1 MAKGDTTDDSAATST
16 PAAPATSSKDTSSGN
31 IVKRNQ
37 TSDNIEISLPG
48 RILRVE
54 PYGMVQMNEA
64 EWNSPACKPYQN
76 ILK

>member
-1 MAKGDTTDDSAATST
+1 MAEKTVEENIVEAPSK
-16 PAAPATSSKDTSSGN
+16 PAAPKSSGN

-48 RILRVE
+48 RLLRIE
-54 PYGMVQMNEA
+54 PYGIVQMNEA
-64 EWNSPACKPYQN
+64 EWASPACKPYHN

>member
-1 MAKGDTTDDSAATST
+1 MAEKITEEQEVVAAPK
-16 PAAPATSSKDTSSGN
+16 PAAPKSSGN

-48 RILRVE
+48 RLLRIE
-54 PYGMVQMNEA
+54 PYGIVQMNEA
-64 EWNSPACKPYQN
+64 EWASAACKPYHN